1 MPVDLGDIIEE
12 AIVFVE
18 TGAVDSTD
26 VAPDNACVDGEVATV
41 LADLETVA
49 SIYVVLMNVGL
60 LVE

>member
-12 AIVFVE
+12 AIFFVE

-26 VAPDNACVDGEVATV
+26 VAPDNVGLDGEVATV

-49 SIYVVLMNVGL
+49 SIYVVLMRVGL
-60 LVE
+60 VVE

>member
-26 VAPDNACVDGEVATV
+26 VAPDNVGVDGEVATV

>member
-1 MPVDLGDIIEE
+1 MPVDLGGIIEE

-26 VAPDNACVDGEVATV
+26 VAPDNVGFDGEVATL

-49 SIYVVLMNVGL
+49 SINAVLMRVDL
-60 LVE
+60 DVE